1 MATRRTPLEK
11 GKGGRKGAKSLFE
24 RLRTGG
30 SSAYRLYALV
40 AFYARE
46 RKPLFDDAT
55 RRAFAT
61 ILPEVCS
68 AYEYELIAFR
78 LTPEQAHL
86 VLAFKPVDAIA
97 DMISNIKR
105 STAHRLF
112 ETMPELEQ
120 KIGRRNFWAEGYFA
134 ETLGHS
140 QVEPL
145 IHHWEERYKNEE
157 GSLVQI
163 VYNWQEPISD
173 HHLTRAMEVLLPAE
187 RAVLRML
194 YGLEGETAKSPE
206 QIAELLSLKPDEV
219 RQIAKE
225 SLERIRSHLYR
236 QRLMEA
242 GGKAH
247 E

>member
-1 MATRRTPLEK
+1 MSTRQTPSEK
-11 GKGGRKGAKSLFE
+11 GKGVRKKAKSFFE

-46 RKPLFDDAT
+46 RRPLFDEVT
-55 RRAFAT
+55 RNAFAE
-61 ILPEVCS
+61 ILPDVCK
-68 AYEYELIAFR
+68 AYDYELIAFR

-86 VLAFKPVDAIA
+86 ILAFKPVDAIA

-112 ETMPELEQ
+112 ETIPDLEK

-134 ETLGHS
+134 ETLS
-140 QVEPL
+140 YNQVEPL
-145 IHHWEERYKNEE
+145 IRHWEERYTREE
-157 GSLVQI
+157 GNLVQI
-163 VYNWQEPISD
+163 MYDWQEAIPNA
-173 HHLTRAMEVLLPAE
+173 HLVQAMEILLPAE

-194 YGLEGETAKSPE
+194 YGLEGEAVKSPE
-206 QIAELLSLKPDEV
+206 QIAEQLSLKPDEV

-225 SLERIRSHLYR
+225 SLERIRLHLCR
-236 QRLMEA
+236 QRIVEA

>member
-1 MATRRTPLEK
+1 MSTRQTPTEK
-11 GKGGRKGAKSLFE
+11 GKGVRRGAKSLFE

-55 RRAFAT
+55 RQAFAT
-61 ILPEVCS
+61 ILPEVCN

-78 LTPEQAHL
+78 LTPEQAHM
-86 VLAFKPVDAIA
+86 VLAFKPVDTIA

-112 ETMPELEQ
+112 ETIPDLEQ

-134 ETLGHS
+134 ETLSYS

-145 IHHWEERYKNEE
+145 IRHWEERYKNEK
-157 GSLVQI
+157 GSLVQ
-163 VYNWQEPISD
+163 VMYDWQEPIPGSYI
-173 HHLTRAMEVLLPAE
+173 TRAMEILLPAE

-225 SLERIRSHLYR
+225 SLERVRVHLYR
-236 QRLMEA
+236 QRIVEA